1 MRTYTVHL
9 PRGAAPGDAAAFD
22 RAILV
27 RDGFNW
33 AAFFFS
39 VLWMLWHRLWL
50 AALATLLA
58 VVAFSV
64 ALEALE
70 VGEGAAAL
78 ASLLLALLIGL
89 EASSLRRW
97 TYARRGMPMVDVVAA
112 PTYDEA
118 DALACARLVATREE
132 RPATPPPPPADLPP
146 AAPPP
151 APPPPEPGRPS
162 ADIVRFGLRPE
173 GTP

>member
-9 PRGAAPGDAAAFD
+9 PRDAAPGDAAAFE
-22 RAILV
+22 RAVLV

-50 AALATLLA
+50 AALATLVA
-58 VVAFSV
+58 VVALSV
-64 ALEALE
+64 ALDALE

-78 ASLLLALLIGL
+78 ASLLLAVLIGL

-112 PTYDEA
+112 PSYDEA
-118 DALACARLVATREE
+118 DALACARLVGMHGEGETAS
-132 RPATPPPPPADLPP
+132 PPAEI
-146 AAPPP
+146 PP
-151 APPPPEPGRPS
+151 APHEPARPIAEQPARPS
-162 ADIVRFGLRPE
+162 AEIVPFGLRPE
-173 GTP
+173 GTQ

>member
-9 PRGAAPGDAAAFD
+9 PRGAAPGDAAVVE

-50 AALATLLA
+50 AALATFVV
-58 VVAFSV
+58 VVAVSV
-64 ALEALE
+64 ALEALP
-70 VGEGAAAL
+70 VGDGVAVL
-78 ASLLLALLIGL
+78 ASLLVALLIGL

-112 PTYDEA
+112 PSYDEA
-118 DALACARLVATREE
+118 DALACARLVARSSESG
-132 RPATPPPPPADLPP
+132 RTPPPPPAVV
-146 AAPPP
+146 
-151 APPPPEPGRPS
+151 PPPPPSAPVPARPS
-162 ADIVRFGLRPE
+162 AEIVPFGLRPE
-173 GTP
+173 GAP

>member
-9 PRGAAPGDAAAFD
+9 PRDAKPGDPRGYE
-22 RAILV
+22 RAVLV

-50 AALATLLA
+50 AAALTLIVL
-58 VVAFSV
+58 VAFSA

-78 ASLLLALLIGL
+78 ASLFLAVLIGL
-89 EASSLRRW
+89 EASTLRRW
-97 TYARRGMPMVDVVAA
+97 TYGRRGRPVADVVSA
-112 PTYDEA
+112 PDYESA
-118 DALACARLVATREE
+118 DALAGRRYMERAETAR
-132 RPATPPPPPADLPP
+132 TPPPVPPPLPP
-146 AAPPP
+146 ERTDARRG
-151 APPPPEPGRPS
+151 E
-162 ADIVRFGLRPE
+162 IVPFGFVPE
-173 GTP
+173 GAR